1 MLLRMTLLS
10 VTEQAFVVLIFS
22 KQSQNCYSGF
32 ETTRNLHWKSLQHR
46 LLGWIRIREV
56 STGNLRVSLRHTIR
70 QANIV
75 VREKFHQ
82 SHIDLISGKKRPGH
96 ACLSYPKAMLS
107 SLAETSWARAWSPA
121 ACALTRF
128 TSCWRRSNLLELC
141 WGSRSAFTAKDSALI
156 VTPAGIRWLFER
168 MKGFI
173 TRRMNLARH

>member
-82 SHIDLISGKKRPGH
+82 SHLDFISGKKAPRTRMPAVSKSHVVFISRDELG
-96 ACLSYPKAMLS
+96 ACL
-107 SLAETSWARAWSPA
+107 
-121 ACALTRF
+121 
-128 TSCWRRSNLLELC
+128 
-141 WGSRSAFTAKDSALI
+141 
-156 VTPAGIRWLFER
+156 V
-168 MKGFI
+168 
-173 TRRMNLARH
+173 TRRMRVNSFYLMLETVKPTGIMLRVKVSVHRES